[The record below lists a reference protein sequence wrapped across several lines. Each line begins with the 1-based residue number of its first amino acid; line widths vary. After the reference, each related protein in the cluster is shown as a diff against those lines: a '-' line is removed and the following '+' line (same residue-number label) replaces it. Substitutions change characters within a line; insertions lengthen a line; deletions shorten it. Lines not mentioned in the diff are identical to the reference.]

1 MYYHVRHSIP
11 GRIRLEYDKRRIDPI
26 RAALAENLIA
36 VQEGIT
42 AISFNSNVGTFL
54 VYYDISKLSECEVL
68 AFFSAIDGR
77 YLDDPSMLASVR
89 EPDVSISLA
98 GTLVSM
104 TVSYALRKLLP
115 VSIRSIM
122 RVWRAFPRVMAGVKC
137 LLSGHISDTRVLDA
151 AAISVAIARLP
162 LVTAVLQ
169 IILVSFCLLARR

>member
-26 RAALAENLIA
+26 RASLAENLIA

-89 EPDVSISLA
+89 YQPCWNIGFNDSFICIKKITACFHQKYHESLE
-98 GTLVSM
+98 S
-104 TVSYALRKLLP
+104 LP
-115 VSIRSIM
+115 
-122 RVWRAFPRVMAGVKC
+122 
-137 LLSGHISDTRVLDA
+137 SGDGRCEMS
-151 AAISVAIARLP
+151 
-162 LVTAVLQ
+162 
-169 IILVSFCLLARR
+169 SFWPYI

>member
-11 GRIRLEYDKRRIDPI
+11 GRIRLEYDKRRIGPI
-26 RAALAENLIA
+26 RASLAENLIA

-104 TVSYALRKLLP
+104 TVSYCWNIGFNDSFICIKKITACFHQKYHESLESLP
-115 VSIRSIM
+115 SCDGRCEMS
-122 RVWRAFPRVMAGVKC
+122 
-137 LLSGHISDTRVLDA
+137 
-151 AAISVAIARLP
+151 
-162 LVTAVLQ
+162 
-169 IILVSFCLLARR
+169 SFWPYI